1 MRKILNRKGIFLML
15 MLLGICS
22 VWSCSDNSEETPS
35 GTYVKPGIYKTEIT
49 LYTEEGELSDTRG
62 IDVNKGEFTSVYPY
76 DYIYIHSADTNENGI
91 HRCIK
96 VPLVEVEH
104 CDDCKGIHLEVEVF
118 DNEQG
123 YTIANSNGDKITL
136 ANDEEIYFSTIPTP
150 FWEAKVEGA
159 TPVSGSDI
167 FVESE
172 ANQELLRSINTY
184 DKAALV
190 NLITEDRLIEMERH
204 CTGFRIYFMFTHVA
218 SDGSKQNII
227 TADDWKNTLG
237 VSPENFYIKLYLGP
251 NFCHKFDM
259 LNTQVVNADT
269 LGGFYTTNDQY
280 YQPFKN
286 VNYVYTG
293 GGSAD
298 FYAYM
303 GFGYQTADYHY
314 LLSPLNTNIAAS
326 DFSIYAF
333 VKYNPEANI
342 TDPNY
347 LYSDEGAHFF
357 QAVIPDI
364 TLTPNRIHYVVMA
377 FDVHDLKGIMNSET
391 SAASLTRTPWSPIK
405 KIELKPI
412 KVICE

>member
-1 MRKILNRKGIFLML
+1 MRKILDSKGIFLML

-22 VWSCSDNSEETPS
+22 VWSCSDNSDETPS

-49 LYTEEGELSDTRG
+49 LYTEEGEISDTRG
-62 IDVNKGEFTSVYPY
+62 LDSEKGEFTSVYPY

-96 VPLVEVEH
+96 IPLVEVEE
-104 CDDCKGIHLEVEVF
+104 CDGCKGIHLEVEVF

-123 YTIANSNGDKITL
+123 YTIANSNGEKITL
-136 ANDEEIYFSTIPTP
+136 ANDEKIYFSTIPTP

-159 TPVSGSDI
+159 TPVSHSDI

-172 ANQELLRSINTY
+172 ANQELLRSIDTY

-190 NLITEDRLIEMERH
+190 NLITEYRLIEMARY
-204 CTGFRIYFMFTHVA
+204 CTGFRVYFMFTNVPK
-218 SDGSKQNII
+218 DGSSMNVIDE
-227 TADDWKNTLG
+227 AGWKDVLG
-237 VSPENFYIKLYLGP
+237 VTPENFYIKLYLGP
-251 NFCHKFDM
+251 NFCHRFDM
-259 LNTQVVNADT
+259 LNTRVVNVDK
-269 LGGFYTTNDQY
+269 GGFYTTNDQY
-280 YQPFKN
+280 YHPLDN
-286 VNYVYTG
+286 VTYVYM
-293 GGSAD
+293 GGSS
-298 FYAYM
+298 YGWYQ
-303 GFGYQTADYHY
+303 GFGYQTADNHY

-333 VKYNPEANI
+333 VKYNSEANI

-347 LYSDEGAHFF
+347 LYSDEGARFF

-377 FDVHDLKGIMNSET
+377 FDVHDLKKIMDSGGT
-391 SAASLTRTPWSPIK
+391 SASSLTRTPWSPIK
-405 KIELKPI
+405 RIELKPI